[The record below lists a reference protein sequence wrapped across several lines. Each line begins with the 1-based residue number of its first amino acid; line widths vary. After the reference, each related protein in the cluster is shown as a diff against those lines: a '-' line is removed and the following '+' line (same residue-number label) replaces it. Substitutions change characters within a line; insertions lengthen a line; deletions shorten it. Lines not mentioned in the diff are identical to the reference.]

1 MVQIHSMH
9 IKYIFLM
16 ATFTQIINYPRIPK
30 LKKYRSPKLKKNPQK
45 KAVCF
50 RLLTISP
57 KKPNSANR
65 RVAKVN
71 LINNKTKL
79 TAKIPGEFHNLQQH
93 STVLIKGA
101 RVSDLIGVSYSVVR
115 GKFDLNGVNNRKTR
129 RSLFG
134 VKKNS

>member
-1 MVQIHSMH
+1 LHWRAFGLVRLFHQQKVNGSNPFYACI
-9 IKYIFLM
+9 YFLM
-16 ATFTQIINYPRIPK
+16 ATFTQIINFPRIPK

-93 STVLIKGA
+93 LQ
-101 RVSDLIGVSYSVVR
+101 
-115 GKFDLNGVNNRKTR
+115 F
-129 RSLFG
+129 
-134 VKKNS
+134 